1 MIAENREQS
10 EKQVDYD
17 KCIQALESY
26 LRQETSYDA
35 MSNKHVA
42 AAFEKRLAFKAKD
55 WGLKYKT
62 NMSEQEYVSLA
73 REAIC
78 RYLNNWKNKK
88 QGEDNRAHRLGKS
101 HYLGT

>member
-1 MIAENREQS
+1 MIAENREQA
-10 EKQVDYD
+10 EKQIDYE

-26 LRQETSYDA
+26 LRQETSYNA
-35 MSNKHVA
+35 MSNEHVA

-55 WGLKYKT
+55 WALKYKV
-62 NMSEQEYVSLA
+62 NMPEQQCISLA

-78 RYLNNWKNKK
+78 RYLDNWENKK